1 MPTSQEYIALLRTAH
16 VRRVLRKNTVI
27 NKLCQ
32 TFVLHVI
39 WDSACDVD
47 TCTVRKDI
55 DLKRLSASKGLIED
69 FKS

>member
-1 MPTSQEYIALLRTAH
+1 M
-16 VRRVLRKNTVI
+16 RRVLRKNTVI